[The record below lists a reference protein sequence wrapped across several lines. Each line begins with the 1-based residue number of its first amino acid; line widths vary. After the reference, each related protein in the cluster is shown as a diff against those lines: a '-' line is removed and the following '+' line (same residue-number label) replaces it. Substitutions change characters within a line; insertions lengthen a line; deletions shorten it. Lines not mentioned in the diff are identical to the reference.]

1 MGESNNTRVGNRLF
15 SPAVG
20 LEETLALAQT
30 SMDTWQ
36 TTRLSLS
43 LAVATHEEGRSLAQR
58 VFRHMAALGAVEAP
72 TAFAVV
78 PVPAYS

>member
-1 MGESNNTRVGNRLF
+1 M
-15 SPAVG
+15 G
-20 LEETLALAQT
+20 LEEALALAQR

-43 LAVATHEEGRSLAQR
+43 LAMAMHEERRSLAQR
-58 VFRHMAALGAVEAP
+58 VFCHMAALGAVEAL

>member
-1 MGESNNTRVGNRLF
+1 
-15 SPAVG
+15 VG
-20 LEETLALAQT
+20 LEEALALAQT

-43 LAVATHEEGRSLAQR
+43 LAVAMHEEGRSLAKR